1 MTAYFPRQVPVL
13 MQVLD
18 HELPHLRGE
27 SATHPIE
34 PPWGALAALLLLAG
48 RSQPRRRVLPAHLVG
63 DKDPVARWTFGRI
76 TLLGDAAHPMYPR
89 GSNGSAHA
97 LIDGRVLSEQLA
109 ALCAAGGTDLRPA
122 LHAYEA
128 LRRPVTERVVLTNRS
143 MPPDFINIRV
153 DELSGGRPFR
163 HIDDLISQDELR
175 RLSDQYK
182 QVAGFSLE
190 ALRAGEPPVPPP
202 AHV

>member
-1 MTAYFPRQVPVL
+1 MDGSRHGQEQGSA
-13 MQVLD
+13 
-18 HELPHLRGE
+18 LPEPAAPTGRGRVRRPGRVAVVGVAVV
-27 SATHPIE
+27 S
-34 PPWGALAALLLLAG
+34 ALAGLLA
-48 RSQPRRRVLPAHLVG
+48 
-63 DKDPVARWTFGRI
+63 VA
-76 TLLGDAAHPMYPR
+76 
-89 GSNGSAHA
+89 SA
-97 LIDGRVLSEQLA
+97 LS
-109 ALCAAGGTDLRPA
+109 AGGTDLRPA